1 MNLIDKIGLSKD
13 RPQDR
18 HGLYTVDGVADGFE
32 AFALAAVAG
41 EIASDRPLIFV
52 ARDGQRLPAIAE
64 ALAFVDPG
72 LPVLEL
78 PAWDCLPYDRV
89 SPGSDTAARRL
100 DALSSM
106 VALAKRPHRAVILTT
121 ANAVLQRVPPAE
133 IIEASVLTARP
144 GGIVPMGMLT
154 ARLESSGFERV
165 STVREVGE
173 FAVRGGILDLY
184 APGSAEALRLVF
196 FGDTLESI
204 RAFDVA
210 TQRTIGPRR
219 EFSLQS
225 MTEVTLTP
233 EAISRFRRSDIEA
246 FVAPAS

>member
-89 SPGSDTAARRL
+89 SPG
-100 DALSSM
+100 
-106 VALAKRPHRAVILTT
+106 
-121 ANAVLQRVPPAE
+121 
-133 IIEASVLTARP
+133 
-144 GGIVPMGMLT
+144 
-154 ARLESSGFERV
+154 
-165 STVREVGE
+165 
-173 FAVRGGILDLY
+173 
-184 APGSAEALRLVF
+184 
-196 FGDTLESI
+196 
-204 RAFDVA
+204 
-210 TQRTIGPRR
+210 
-219 EFSLQS
+219 
-225 MTEVTLTP
+225 
-233 EAISRFRRSDIEA
+233 
-246 FVAPAS
+246 